1 MEQVLKK
8 EKQIQAKPIM
18 KWAGGK
24 TQMLGDIMPKIPQKY
39 GKYIEP
45 FIGGGALFFAF
56 LVPYM
61 ILLQPVP
68 VPAKNSYILNEKYLL
83 GFLYYTV

>member
-24 TQMLGDIMPKIPQKY
+24 TQMLGDIIWKRNNCNAGI
-39 GKYIEP
+39 
-45 FIGGGALFFAF
+45 
-56 LVPYM
+56 
-61 ILLQPVP
+61 
-68 VPAKNSYILNEKYLL
+68 
-83 GFLYYTV
+83 